1 MEYPQHNETNSTIL
15 DAHKNLDLQ
24 AVQRALM
31 VLRENAISI
40 LDTVEKDFYDFYS
53 TDVSVIKFVD
63 KEIMKK
69 IFQFKQDIKNIVVYS
84 KHLEEMNQS
93 QGRLFYD

>member
-1 MEYPQHNETNSTIL
+1 MEYPQRNETNSTIS
-15 DAHKNLDLQ
+15 DAHKNLDSQ
-24 AVQRALM
+24 EVHRALM
-31 VLRENAISI
+31 ALRENSVSM

>member
-1 MEYPQHNETNSTIL
+1 MEYPQRNETNSTIS

-24 AVQRALM
+24 EVHRALM
-31 VLRENAISI
+31 ALRENSVSM
-40 LDTVEKDFYDFYS
+40 LDMVEKDFYDFYS

-84 KHLEEMNQS
+84 KHLEEMNKS